1 MRLIFAV
8 AIISGAIQIFGLSQF
23 ADKFRSHHHAGQGN
37 SHAEKSR

>member
-23 ADKFRSHHHAGQGN
+23 ANKFRSHHDPREHHK
-37 SHAEKSR
+37 SVEKSR